1 MREIIEEIVTEFYK
15 KATSDFMIGYHFRK
29 IATEKGENPLAPPI
43 EAFAD
48 HIPRITTFWEIQLT
62 GKTEQVYS
70 PFDLITLHKQLSI
83 RKGEVGR
90 WVLLF
95 KETLN
100 DYKKSNEELVMKWET
115 KISEFE
121 KRFLESSILFP

>member
-1 MREIIEEIVTEFYK
+1 MREIIEEIITDFYK
-15 KATSDFMIGYHFRK
+15 KATSDFMIGHHFRK
-29 IATEKGENPLAPPI
+29 IATEKGENPLSPPI

-70 PFDLITLHKQLSI
+70 PFDLITVHKQLSI

-100 DYKKSNEELVMKWET
+100 DYKTANEELVLKWET